1 MFWMQSEP
9 VAVSDGSSTSIGE
22 ARTNGAQ
29 DGVYGN
35 GTMYTTIRGVGVL
48 LME

>member
-1 MFWMQSEP
+1 MQSEP

-35 GTMYTTIRGVGVL
+35 GTMFTSIKSVCTDEI
-48 LME
+48 M